1 MPYHCV
7 KWYMPFFVRCSFLIN
22 NGRQTDKTHWQTYF
36 VFVCR
41 LGISLITWLLHTPH
55 KFHHPIPPNIISV
68 PPHYISYQQIRT
80 YTQLLNTQ
88 SPYLA
93 VHLIS
98 VIAQSLQ
105 PPHQWYHPVH
115 PSHQYL
121 HPIATSEH
129 VPTPNPSIH
138 PISTITQSIQPSHQY
153 HQPLI
158 HPHQYHHPIHTST

>member
-1 MPYHCV
+1 MLNDACNYLLGVHF
-7 KWYMPFFVRCSFLIN
+7 WLTIAD
-22 NGRQTDKTHWQTYF
+22 GQTDIHTDRQTRTDF

-41 LGISLITWLLHTPH
+41 LGISLITWLLHTPY

-68 PPHYISYQQIRT
+68 PPHYLSYQQICT
-80 YTQLLNTQ
+80 YRQLLNTQ

-121 HPIATSEH
+121 NPIATSEH

-138 PISTITQSIQPSHQY
+138 PISAYQSLHQGWAT
-153 HQPLI
+153 PTGARDLLW
-158 HPHQYHHPIHTST
+158 